1 MQILRT
7 RGVKYRGVKYHGW
20 GGYLICMIQP
30 PCLPTLEF
38 RYMPKTS
45 TKYLKYTV
53 GYTLVSPDMYSD
65 MPIGMSADTCI
76 QYWEDL

>member
-7 RGVKYRGVKYHGW
+7 KGIKSHGW
-20 GGYLICMIQP
+20 GGYLHCMIQP

-38 RYMPKTS
+38 KYMPRTS
-45 TKYLKYTV
+45 TKSLKYLV
-53 GYTLVSPDMYSD
+53 GYTLTRSDMYSD

>member
-7 RGVKYRGVKYHGW
+7 KGIKSHGW
-20 GGYLICMIQP
+20 GGYLNCRAHP
-30 PCLPTLEF
+30 HYLPTLVF
-38 RYMPKTS
+38 RYMPSTS
-45 TKYLKYTV
+45 TKHLKYV
-53 GYTLVSPDMYSD
+53 DGHASAYRYSD

>member
-7 RGVKYRGVKYHGW
+7 RGAKYQSW
-20 GGYLICMIQP
+20 GGHIRCITQP
-30 PCLPTLEF
+30 HCLPKLMF

-45 TKYLKYTV
+45 TKYLIYIV
-53 GYTLVSPDMYSD
+53 GYTLGISDIYSD

>member
-7 RGVKYRGVKYHGW
+7 KGIKSHGW
-20 GGYLICMIQP
+20 GGYLICRVQP

-45 TKYLKYTV
+45 TKYLIYIV
-53 GYTLVSPDMYSD
+53 GYTLGISDIYSD

>member
-7 RGVKYRGVKYHGW
+7 RGIKYHGW
-20 GGYLICMIQP
+20 GEYLNCRIHSP
-30 PCLPTLEF
+30 YLPTLEF

-45 TKYLKYTV
+45 TKYLTYIV
-53 GYTLVSPDMYSD
+53 GYTLGISDRYSD
-65 MPIGMSADTCI
+65 MPLGMSADTCI

>member
-7 RGVKYRGVKYHGW
+7 KGIKSHGW
-20 GGYLICMIQP
+20 GGHLNCRIHPHYLPELIFKY
-30 PCLPTLEF
+30 LP
-38 RYMPKTS
+38 KSS
-45 TKYLKYTV
+45 TKSLTFIPGLASAYNYN
-53 GYTLVSPDMYSD
+53 D

>member
-7 RGVKYRGVKYHGW
+7 KGAKYQAW
-20 GGYLICMIQP
+20 GGYLNCRVQP
-30 PCLPTLEF
+30 PYLPTLVF
-38 RYMPKTS
+38 KYMPGTS
-45 TKYLKYTV
+45 TRYLAYVV
-53 GYTLVSPDMYSD
+53 GYASAYRYSD

>member
-7 RGVKYRGVKYHGW
+7 RGTRYQGW
-20 GGYLICMIQP
+20 GGYLNCMTHVP
-30 PCLPTLEF
+30 HLPTLMF

-45 TKYLKYTV
+45 TKYLTYVV
-53 GYTLVSPDMYSD
+53 GVTLVLPDTHND

-76 QYWEDL
+76 QYWYDL

>member
-7 RGVKYRGVKYHGW
+7 RGARYQGW
-20 GGYLICMIQP
+20 GGYLNCMTHVPYLP
-30 PCLPTLEF
+30 PLMF

-45 TKYLKYTV
+45 TKYLTYVV
-53 GYTLVSPDMYSD
+53 GVTLGLSATHND

-76 QYWEDL
+76 QYWIYL

>member
-7 RGVKYRGVKYHGW
+7 TGTKYQAW
-20 GGYLICMIQP
+20 GGYLKCMIP
-30 PCLPTLEF
+30 HPYLPTLMF

-45 TKYLKYTV
+45 TKFLTYLVEYPL
-53 GYTLVSPDMYSD
+53 TLPGGHSD

-76 QYWEDL
+76 QYWDDL

>member
-7 RGVKYRGVKYHGW
+7 RGAKYQGW
-20 GGYLICMIQP
+20 GGYLNCMINP
-30 PCLPTLEF
+30 SYLPILVF
-38 RYMPKTS
+38 RYMPRTS
-45 TKYLKYTV
+45 TNYLYYV
-53 GYTLVSPDMYSD
+53 AGYAFVPDMYSD

>member
-7 RGVKYRGVKYHGW
+7 RGAKYQGW
-20 GGYLICMIQP
+20 GGYINCITQP
-30 PCLPTLEF
+30 YCLPALMF

-45 TKYLKYTV
+45 TKYLTYAV
-53 GYTLVSPDMYSD
+53 GYSSGESDIYND

-76 QYWEDL
+76 QYWNDL

>member
-7 RGVKYRGVKYHGW
+7 KGIKSHGW
-20 GGYLICMIQP
+20 GGYLICRAKP
-30 PCLPTLEF
+30 SCLPTLEF

-45 TKYLKYTV
+45 TKYLIYIV
-53 GYTLVSPDMYSD
+53 GYTLGISYRYSD

>member
-7 RGVKYRGVKYHGW
+7 RGAKYQGW
-20 GGYLICMIQP
+20 GGYLNCKIHSP
-30 PCLPTLEF
+30 YLPTLEF

-45 TKYLKYTV
+45 TKYLRYV
-53 GYTLVSPDMYSD
+53 VWYVIVSDMYND

>member
-7 RGVKYRGVKYHGW
+7 RGAKYQGW
-20 GGYLICMIQP
+20 GGYINCITQP
-30 PCLPTLEF
+30 HYLPALVF

-45 TKYLKYTV
+45 TKYLTYVV
-53 GYTLVSPDMYSD
+53 GVTLNLSDTHND

-76 QYWEDL
+76 QYWNDL

>member
-7 RGVKYRGVKYHGW
+7 KGIKFHGW
-20 GGYLICMIQP
+20 GGYLSCRIYSP
-30 PCLPTLEF
+30 YLPTLLF
-38 RYMPKTS
+38 KYAPRTS
-45 TKYLKYTV
+45 TKYLRYAV
-53 GYTLVSPDMYSD
+53 GYISAYSHSD